1 MESELK
7 MANEELLKVK
17 KKTIF
22 SLFPREDLDT
32 KLKYS
37 VFRLLVCIY
46 GQDLLSDTIF
56 RLIN

>member
-7 MANEELLKVK
+7 MANEELVKVK
-17 KKTIF
+17 KYIF

-32 KLKYS
+32 KVEYS

>member
-7 MANEELLKVK
+7 MANEELVKVK
-17 KKTIF
+17 KKTILT
-22 SLFPREDLDT
+22 LFPREDLDT

-37 VFRLLVCIY
+37 VFDPLVCIY